1 MVKTV
6 RQPQSHSQITENAQ
20 SLRQFDQSK
29 PDLCV
34 ASVFSVPP
42 WLVYATYLGIT
53 NSLSAIGTLNSTVVN
68 VIATIC
74 LLPIVVRMLRAI
86 MMPSVA

>member
-1 MVKTV
+1 MVKTYANH
-6 RQPQSHSQITENAQ
+6 RATETTENAQ
-20 SLRQFDQSK
+20 SLRRFDQIK

-42 WLVYATYLGIT
+42 WLAYVIYLGIT

-68 VIATIC
+68 VIETIC
-74 LLPIVVRMLRAI
+74 WLPIIVRMLRAI